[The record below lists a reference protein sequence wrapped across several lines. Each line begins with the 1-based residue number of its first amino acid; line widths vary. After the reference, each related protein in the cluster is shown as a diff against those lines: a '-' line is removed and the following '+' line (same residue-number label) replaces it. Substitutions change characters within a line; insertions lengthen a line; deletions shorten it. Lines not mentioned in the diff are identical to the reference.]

1 VSKGYSDSR
10 ALEFAK
16 CMRDHGV
23 TNDPDPTYGKNGLP
37 NIAGRSSY
45 AIDAQS
51 PAFQRAA
58 KACQS
63 RGIPVG

>member
-1 VSKGYSDSR
+1 MR
-10 ALEFAK
+10 A
-16 CMRDHGV
+16 HGV
-23 TNDPDPTYGKNGLP
+23 TSYPAPTYGKNGPP

-63 RGIPVG
+63 HGIPVG